1 MIRRFTILAIFLGL
15 AGCTT
20 LRPVDS
26 PERGQFRQ
34 ALLAASEWEFSGRIA
49 VRSNTGQGDGQASLR
64 WRQLGEL
71 SRIRISGPFGVRP
84 YELVWTPER
93 VRVSHADGEQSLEYE
108 GSDAAEAFLQD
119 QLGWSFP
126 AGSARYWVLGLADPN
141 APGEEHFDADGS
153 LTGLS
158 QHGWQLGFERF
169 ADVNGFVLPTRINM
183 VSPNVS
189 LRIVIAK
196 WKLPLEAG

>member
-1 MIRRFTILAIFLGL
+1 MIRQFTILVIFLGL
-15 AGCTT
+15 AGCTV

-26 PERGQFRQ
+26 PDRDQFRE

-64 WRQLGEL
+64 WRQLDEL
-71 SRIRISGPFGVRP
+71 SRIRISGPFGAHP

-93 VRVSHADGEQSLEYE
+93 VSVSNADGEQSLEYR
-108 GSDAAEAFLQD
+108 GPDAAEAFLQD

-126 AGSARYWVLGLADPN
+126 AGSARYWMLGLVDPN
-141 APGEEHFDADGS
+141 MPGEEHFDADGG

-158 QHGWQLGFERF
+158 QHGWQLGFERY
-169 ADVNGFVLPTRINM
+169 ADVNGFLLPTRIKM
-183 VSPNVS
+183 LSPNAS
-189 LRIVIAK
+189 LRIVIGK